1 MSQRPVPGLTLA
13 EVCDLALYVLQEKVD
28 AMTMVSLQAWS
39 MWGGGEEGEQEP
51 PPDLEDA
58 RKRLHGM
65 LEEPLVRAPAT
76 PEDQW
81 TSDLREALGLP

>member
-1 MSQRPVPGLTLA
+1 MSQRPIPRLTLA
-13 EVCDLALYVLQEKVD
+13 EVCDLALYVLLEKVD
-28 AMTMVSLQAWS
+28 AMTMVSLQAWAT
-39 MWGGGEEGEQEP
+39 WGGGEEQEP

-65 LEEPLVRAPAT
+65 LEAPLARASLT